1 MSRTDRT
8 SRSGGAARQ
17 RRPAPERASRVGAES
32 EVDLTD
38 IAHGGRC
45 VGRVEGQVVFVRHGI
60 PGERVRIVV
69 TKGRE
74 GDRFV
79 FADAVEVLT
88 PSEDRVEPR
97 CPVAGPGGC
106 GGCDFQHV
114 SLPRQRALKAS
125 VVQTQLSRL
134 AKIDREVQVR
144 PVPGDEDGLRW
155 RTRVEFAVDE
165 AGRAGLRPQR
175 SHDVIP
181 LEDCPIATEGVIG
194 TGVLQED
201 WTGMSAVDVVAP
213 SVGEPTFVPVPL
225 EEDVVVEVDGV
236 EAGEQYVTEHVE
248 AAAWQGDFEVHAR
261 GFWQV
266 HPGAAATFVDQV
278 LTLLQPRPGE
288 RALDLYA
295 GVGLF
300 ARALA
305 DAVGPEGAVLAVEGD
320 ERACTSLAT
329 TTSEVEQLEVR
340 HGDVAREL
348 APLVEG
354 GDDVD
359 LVVLD
364 PPRVGAGADVVRALA
379 ALRPRAIAYVA
390 CDPAALARD
399 VATAAECG
407 YELVE
412 ATGYDAFPMTHHV
425 ETIALLV
432 PAG

>member
-1 MSRTDRT
+1 MS
-8 SRSGGAARQ
+8 AAREPRGGSES
-17 RRPAPERASRVGAES
+17 RRGRPKESLVGAES

-38 IAHGGRC
+38 IAHGGHA
-45 VGRVEGQVVFVRHGI
+45 VGRVEGQVVFVRHGL

-79 FADAVEVLT
+79 FADAVEVLRA
-88 PSEDRVEPR
+88 SEHRVEPR
-97 CPVAGPGGC
+97 CPVSGPGGC

-114 SLPRQRALKAS
+114 ALPYQRELKAH
-125 VVQTQLSRL
+125 VVETQLARL
-134 AKIDREVQVR
+134 AGLDRRVEVR

-165 AGRAGLRPQR
+165 QGRAGLRPQR

-181 LEDCPIATEGVIG
+181 LADCPIATPGVVG
-194 TGVLQED
+194 TGVLAEE
-201 WTGMSAVDVVAP
+201 WPGMRAVDVIAP
-213 SVGEPTFVPVPL
+213 SVGEAVLVPIPTDD
-225 EEDVVVEVDGV
+225 EIEVEVDGV
-236 EAGEQYVTEHVE
+236 PAAEQFVVERVEGERWAGE
-248 AAAWQGDFEVHAR
+248 FEVHAR

-266 HPGAAATFVDQV
+266 HPGAAATFVDHV
-278 LTLLQPRPGE
+278 LDLLAPRPGE

-300 ARALA
+300 ARAIA

-320 ERACTSLAT
+320 ERACTSLAADAADL
-329 TTSEVEQLEVR
+329 EQLEVR
-340 HGDVAREL
+340 HDAVGTAL

-354 GDDVD
+354 GDEVD

-364 PPRVGAGADVVRALA
+364 PPRVGAGAEVVTDLCAMG
-379 ALRPRAIAYVA
+379 PRAIAYVA

-399 VATAAECG
+399 LATAAEHG
-407 YELVE
+407 YV
-412 ATGYDAFPMTHHV
+412 ATDITGFDAFPMTHHV
-425 ETIALLV
+425 ETIALLE
-432 PAG
+432 PARR

>member
-1 MSRTDRT
+1 MSRMSEHGNRT
-8 SRSGGAARQ
+8 PKESL
-17 RRPAPERASRVGAES
+17 VGAES

-38 IAHGGRC
+38 IAHGGAA

-79 FADAVEVLT
+79 FADAVEVVSA
-88 PSEDRVEPR
+88 SEHRVEPR

-114 SLPRQRALKAS
+114 SLEHQRQLKAS
-125 VVQTQLSRL
+125 VIRTQLQRL
-134 AKIDREVQVR
+134 ARIERDVEVR

-181 LEDCPIATEGVIG
+181 LTDCPIARRAVID
-194 TGVLQED
+194 TGVLERA
-201 WTGMSAVDVVAP
+201 WPGVGSVDVVAP
-213 SVGEPTFVPVPL
+213 SVGEPVVVPVPVKG
-225 EEDVVVEVDGV
+225 EEPTEEQLAAADRYVV
-236 EAGEQYVTEHVE
+236 EHVE
-248 AAAWQGDFEVHAR
+248 GERWQGDFEVTAR

-266 HPGAAATFVDQV
+266 HPGAAATFVDRV
-278 LTLLQPRPGE
+278 LTMLDPRPGE

-305 DAVGPEGAVLAVEGD
+305 DAVGEDGAVLAVESD
-320 ERACTSLAT
+320 ERAAAALALEA
-329 TTSEVEQLEVR
+329 SDVDQLEVR
-340 HGDVAREL
+340 AGKVEWEL
-348 APLVEG
+348 APLVDG
-354 GDDVD
+354 GDEVD

-364 PPRVGAGADVVRALA
+364 PPRAGAGREVVTDICAMG
-379 ALRPRAIAYVA
+379 PRAVAFVA
-390 CDPAALARD
+390 CDPAAFARD
-399 VATAAECG
+399 VATASECG
-407 YELVE
+407 YDLADVV
-412 ATGYDAFPMTHHV
+412 AYDAFPMTHHV
-425 ETIALLV
+425 ETIGLLV
-432 PAG
+432 PRA